1 MAATVSNANNLN
13 QVIIEGKV
21 THSVGGMLALKV
33 RNDLTIHFA
42 CDIEDYESRE
52 KFYGSLIG
60 KEGIKVEGSLERKN
74 AYKKS
79 IYWIE
84 ARKISNKENKVF
96 FEVES
101 K

>member
-1 MAATVSNANNLN
+1 MSDVVNLN

-33 RNDLTIHFA
+33 RNDLTVHFA
-42 CDIEDYESRE
+42 CDIDDYDSKER
-52 KFYGSLIG
+52 FYKALVG
-60 KEGIKVEGSLERKN
+60 KEGIRVEGSLERKN